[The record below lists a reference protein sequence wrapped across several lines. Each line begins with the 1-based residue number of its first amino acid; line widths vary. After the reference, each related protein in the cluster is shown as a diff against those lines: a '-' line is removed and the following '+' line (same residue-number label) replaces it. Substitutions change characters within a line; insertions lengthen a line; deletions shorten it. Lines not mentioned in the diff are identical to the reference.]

1 MRHLR
6 LVPDVTN
13 IDFMR
18 HTRLWLIISALGVLG
33 SIGLLLTRG
42 LNLGV
47 DFRGGTIVMAA
58 TPEPHPIA
66 DYRAVLTGLAFGDVG
81 VTEISDD
88 TGQGRHM
95 VLMRL
100 GTTDEEGTQAQV
112 VEEIRETLTGA
123 FPGIEFLQV
132 DSVGGKVS
140 GELVRAG
147 ALALALS
154 FLGIMV
160 YVWLRFEWQ
169 FALGSVLSLMHDA
182 IMTIGL
188 FSLLQLEFNLT
199 IVAAVLT
206 VIGYSINDTVVVF
219 DRMRREP
226 AEVQENAP
234 EGRAEPVAERDAEP
248 DGDDLDDDADRA
260 AGDLFLRRRRRVG
273 LRAGDDLRRRDLR
286 DVFLDLRRGRDR
298 AAARGQ
304 ARLVQARPFG
314 GRALRRREGLSDARH

>member
-6 LVPDVTN
+6 LVPDTTT

-18 HTRLWLIISALGVLG
+18 YTRIWLAISILGVVASLAL
-33 SIGLLLTRG
+33 IATRG

-47 DFRGGTIVMAA
+47 DFRGGTIILAT
-58 TPEPHPIA
+58 TPEAHPVG
-66 DYRAVLTGLAFGDVG
+66 DFRTVLTGLDFGDVG

-88 TGQGRHM
+88 TGEGRHM

-100 GTTDEEGTQAQV
+100 GTTDEDGTQAQV
-112 VEEIRETLTGA
+112 VEAIRGSLAEA
-123 FPGIEFLQV
+123 FSGIEFLQV

-147 ALALALS
+147 FLALGLS
-154 FLGIMV
+154 FLGIMI

-169 FALGSVLSLMHDA
+169 FALGAVLSLLHDA
-182 IMTIGL
+182 IMTVGL

-219 DRMRREP
+219 DRMR
-226 AEVQENAP
+226 EN
-234 EGRAEPVAERDAEP
+234 
-248 DGDDLDDDADRA
+248 
-260 AGDLFLRRRRRVG
+260 LRKFKKTP
-273 LRAGDDLRRRDLR
+273 LR
-286 DVFLDLRRGRDR
+286 DVLNLSLNDTLSRTVMTSSTTLI
-298 AAARGQ
+298 A
-304 ARLVQARPFG
+304 LVALYFFG
-314 GRALRRREGLSDARH
+314 GDVVSGFALAMIFGGVIFGTYSSIYVAGAVVLWLGVKRDWSRADPASGGTRFGKTEV